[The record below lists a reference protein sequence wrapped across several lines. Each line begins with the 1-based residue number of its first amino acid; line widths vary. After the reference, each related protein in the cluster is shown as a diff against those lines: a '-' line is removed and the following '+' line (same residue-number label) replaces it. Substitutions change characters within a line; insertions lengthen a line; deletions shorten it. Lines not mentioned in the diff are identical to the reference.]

1 VIGFLLVN
9 VGFEKMSAREVAAF
23 IGLPTTLVTVIATVL
38 INKSKSTSR
47 DWSEGALVLFGGLLM
62 IGWIITIL
70 ITLPALFW
78 IVNMALD
85 G

>member
-1 VIGFLLVN
+1 MN